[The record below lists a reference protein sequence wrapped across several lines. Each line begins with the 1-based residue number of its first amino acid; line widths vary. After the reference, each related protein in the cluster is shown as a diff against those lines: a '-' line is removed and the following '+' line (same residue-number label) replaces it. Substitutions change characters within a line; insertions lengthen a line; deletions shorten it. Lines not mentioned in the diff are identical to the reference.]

1 MFIRVLY
8 IYVCEV
14 NVMSETSTAGVR
26 GSPSGSSVPSII
38 GRSLIDYFKVNGGDA
53 KEIYTTAHNHEL
65 NYSSVSIDSPY
76 FLFERDLSQTTRPML
91 TWREVV
97 KIKNLRKETKAA
109 MWAFYD
115 YVVVQSDVFENGE
128 PVDKFVEIIFLPSNL
143 KPGYEKVEEFIAS
156 QYCEW
161 RHGEWK
167 KYEDAWQTVITLTKK
182 FYDEISGASKDP
194 QELDGYIDDMIRE
207 LKRAGYCEDE

>member
-1 MFIRVLY
+1 
-8 IYVCEV
+8 
-14 NVMSETSTAGVR
+14 
-26 GSPSGSSVPSII
+26 
-38 GRSLIDYFKVNGGDA
+38 DA
-53 KEIYTTAHNHEL
+53 KEIYTTVRNPEL

-97 KIKNLRKETKAA
+97 KIKNLRKEIKAA

-128 PVDKFVEIIFLPSNL
+128 PADKFVEIIFLPSNL

-161 RHGEWK
+161 RRGEWK

-182 FYDEISGASKDP
+182 FYDEISITTKDP
-194 QELDGYIDDMIRE
+194 QELDAYIDDMIHE